1 MNTLNMDDL
10 KWMFISGANNLSNN
24 YKEVDALNVF
34 PIPDGD
40 TGTNMMMTIQSGINE
55 IQSVEEDSVGVLA
68 TTFSKGLLLGARGN
82 SGVILSQIFKGFGDA
97 IKEKQKLYR
106 EGRYSTFVDH
116 ELFARDTVY
125 QDYELK
131 LKNCSRITIESNG
144 VAFITLTSDD
154 IRITNTRDINY
165 MRYYFK
171 KINDDENM
179 YSLLTY
185 DEFHK
190 IYYYLQNLVKETH
203 EESKKKVLDKK

>member
-97 IKEKQKLYR
+97 IKEKQ
-106 EGRYSTFVDH
+106 
-116 ELFARDTVY
+116 
-125 QDYELK
+125 
-131 LKNCSRITIESNG
+131 N
-144 VAFITLTSDD
+144 
-154 IRITNTRDINY
+154 
-165 MRYYFK
+165 
-171 KINDDENM
+171 
-179 YSLLTY
+179 
-185 DEFHK
+185 
-190 IYYYLQNLVKETH
+190 
-203 EESKKKVLDKK
+203 